1 MKGIAFKLW
10 AAMMA
15 LVAIILILLWLFQIV
30 FLNSFYTGIRINEI
44 KNSGEDIIKEINDLQ
59 KFKNSLDELAY
70 NNNLTAELLDME
82 HNTVYT
88 TGATGMNGMMP
99 MMMGNAARAEVYEK
113 AVGGSIAQLPITHP
127 RLNSKFMLIGLPVS
141 SLGKIQGA
149 LILTVPLAP
158 VEDTVNILKKQLVY
172 ITLILIAATLLLS
185 FLLSRSFTKPILD
198 ITKVSMAMAAGNLSA
213 RISSKRKDEIG
224 RLAETINFM
233 GNELTKTEQ
242 LRKDLIANVSH
253 ELRTPL
259 SLIKGYAETIRDV
272 SGKNE
277 EKRERHLGIIIDES
291 DRLSGI
297 VEDILNLSQ
306 MQAGYVDLKL
316 ERIRMDEMLE
326 RLVKRYEILSESTDV
341 RISCDKAAEVFV
353 EGDEARIEQVIYNLI
368 NNAYNHSPKG
378 SVIHINTMER
388 GNKVRVEVSDSGE
401 GIPQDE
407 LHNIWERFY
416 KVDKS
421 GKRKRAG
428 TGLGLAIVKSI
439 LDAHGASYGVD
450 SQPGSGATFW
460 FELKKAE

>member
-1 MKGIAFKLW
+1 MKGLAFKLW

-30 FLNSFYTGIRINEI
+30 FLNSFYAGIRINEI
-44 KNSGEDIIKEINDLQ
+44 KKFSEDIIKEIDDLQ
-59 KFKNSLDELAY
+59 KFKDSLDELAY
-70 NNNLTAELLDME
+70 KNNLTAELLDME

-88 TGATGMNGMMP
+88 TGAAGMNGMMP
-99 MMMGNAARAEVYEK
+99 MMMGNAARAEAYEK
-113 AVGGSIAQLPITHP
+113 AVGGSIAQLPVTHP
-127 RLNSKFMLIGLPVS
+127 RFNSKFMLIGLPVR
-141 SLGKIQGA
+141 SLGKLQGA

-198 ITKVSMAMAAGNLSA
+198 ITKVSMAMAAGDLSA
-213 RISSKRKDEIG
+213 RISSNRKDEIG

-297 VEDILNLSQ
+297 VGDILNLSQ
-306 MQAGYVDLKL
+306 MQAGYIDLKL
-316 ERIRMDEMLE
+316 ERIRMDEMLA

-353 EGDEARIEQVIYNLI
+353 EGDEARIEQVLYNLV

-439 LDAHGASYGVD
+439 LDAHEAAYGVD
-450 SQPGSGATFW
+450 SKPGSGATFW

>member
-1 MKGIAFKLW
+1 M
-10 AAMMA
+10 
-15 LVAIILILLWLFQIV
+15 
-30 FLNSFYTGIRINEI
+30 
-44 KNSGEDIIKEINDLQ
+44 
-59 KFKNSLDELAY
+59 
-70 NNNLTAELLDME
+70 
-82 HNTVYT
+82 
-88 TGATGMNGMMP
+88 
-99 MMMGNAARAEVYEK
+99 
-113 AVGGSIAQLPITHP
+113 
-127 RLNSKFMLIGLPVS
+127 
-141 SLGKIQGA
+141 
-149 LILTVPLAP
+149 
-158 VEDTVNILKKQLVY
+158 KKQLVY

-213 RISSKRKDEIG
+213 RINSKRKDEIG

-272 SGKNE
+272 SGKDE

-326 RLVKRYEILSESTDV
+326 RLVKRYEILSESTGV
-341 RISCDKAAEVFV
+341 GIACDKAAEVFV

-378 SVIHINTMER
+378 SVIHINTTER

-407 LHNIWERFY
+407 LQNIWERFY

-439 LDAHGASYGVD
+439 LDAHGAAYGVD
-450 SQPGSGATFW
+450 SLPGSGATFW

>member
-1 MKGIAFKLW
+1 MKSIALKLW
-10 AAMMA
+10 AGMMA

-44 KNSGEDIIKEINDLQ
+44 KNSGQDIIKEINDLQ

-70 NNNLTAELLDME
+70 NNNLTAELLDLE

-88 TGATGMNGMMP
+88 TGTTGMNGMMP
-99 MMMGNAARAEVYEK
+99 MMRNAARTEIYEK
-113 AVGGSIAQLPITHP
+113 AVAGEIAQLPMTHP
-127 RLNSKFMLIGLPVS
+127 RFNSKFMLIGLPVS
-141 SLGKIQGA
+141 SSGKIQGA
-149 LILTVPLAP
+149 LILTLPLAP

-185 FLLSRSFTKPILD
+185 FLLSRSFTKPILE
-198 ITKVSMAMAAGNLSA
+198 ITKTSMAMAAGNLSA
-213 RISSKRKDEIG
+213 RISFKRKDEIG

-242 LRKDLIANVSH
+242 LRKDLVANVSH

-277 EKRERHLGIIIDES
+277 EKRERQLGIIIDES

-316 ERIRMDEMLE
+316 ERIRIDEMLE
-326 RLVKRYEILSESTDV
+326 RLVKRYEILSESTEV
-341 RISCDKAAEVFV
+341 GIACNITAEVFV
-353 EGDEARIEQVIYNLI
+353 EGDEARIEQVMNNLI

-378 SVIHINTMER
+378 SVIRLNTMEIE
-388 GNKVRVEVSDSGE
+388 NKVRVEVSDSGE

-407 LHNIWERFY
+407 LQNIWERFY

-460 FELKKAE
+460 FELKKVE